1 MFRHQWNTAAEN
13 NFSPLCCIIFE
24 EFKLNEFLK
33 SFLAVKCLSRGTDA
47 EVSQVAQDSCLVT
60 VSKGRFWGGGWTSE
74 LILSTSHDRL
84 CKHVIWFCVY
94 LVIGKKWHHH
104 QQRQRHETLTDFSC
118 NETLWGKMHEDWLK
132 IWKRRDRWKYL
143 TGCFNKGNR
152 NVLCGSF
159 HFQVRWISKRNTE
172 NLLLEL
178 LSRLEFQRQRQ
189 K

>member
-1 MFRHQWNTAAEN
+1 M
-13 NFSPLCCIIFE
+13 
-24 EFKLNEFLK
+24 K

-60 VSKGRFWGGGWTSE
+60 VSEGRFWGGGWTSE

-118 NETLWGKMHEDWLK
+118 NETLWKKCMRTDSKSGNGEIDENTWQDVLMKWIEMCTVAALISRWGESARETLTIFYLSYPVDLNFSDKDKNKMTLITVSIPLPCE
-132 IWKRRDRWKYL
+132 
-143 TGCFNKGNR
+143 
-152 NVLCGSF
+152 VLP
-159 HFQVRWISKRNTE
+159 E
-172 NLLLEL
+172 ML
-178 LSRLEFQRQRQ
+178 
-189 K
+189 